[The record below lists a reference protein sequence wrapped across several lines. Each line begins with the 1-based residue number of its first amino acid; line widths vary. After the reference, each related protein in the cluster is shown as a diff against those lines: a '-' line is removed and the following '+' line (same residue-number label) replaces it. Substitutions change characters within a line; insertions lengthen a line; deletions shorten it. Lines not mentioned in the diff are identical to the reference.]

1 MLIFFSEFCSCF
13 IIKSLIENFKLVTH
27 YSGKGILY
35 ILISIIYLSP
45 SLGNQ
50 QSYSAYLFLF
60 VGIVG
65 LFADCKLDKENKNS
79 KFIQPFPPGTKKVPY
94 VRDDLAITSERQDY
108 GADVEI
114 KIETSIKTDTTTNS
128 GVSPEK
134 SQVDNLYV
142 KTASQDK
149 RSANPYDIPD
159 DF

>member
-1 MLIFFSEFCSCF
+1 M
-13 IIKSLIENFKLVTH
+13 KSFIENFKLVTH

-35 ILISIIYLSP
+35 ILISIIYFSP

-50 QSYSAYLFLF
+50 QAYSAYLFLF
-60 VGIVG
+60 VGILG

-79 KFIQPFPPGTKKVPY
+79 NFIQPFPPGTKKVPY
-94 VRDDLAITSERQDY
+94 LRDDLASTSERQDY

-114 KIETSIKTDTTTNS
+114 KIEPSIKTDTTTDS
-128 GVSPEK
+128 GVNSEK
-134 SQVDNLYV
+134 STVDNIYV

-149 RSANPYDIPD
+149 SNANPYDIPD